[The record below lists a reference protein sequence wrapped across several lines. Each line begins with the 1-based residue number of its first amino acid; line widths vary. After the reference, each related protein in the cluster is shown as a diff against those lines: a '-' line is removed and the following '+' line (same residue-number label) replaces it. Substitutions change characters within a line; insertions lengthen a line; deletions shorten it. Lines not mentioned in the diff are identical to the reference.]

1 MVNLGIAG
9 MGYIGRV
16 HLEACGKVPGVQ
28 VRAVAALEAEEIRN
42 TFPGLQIYPS
52 YQELFR
58 GERLDAVII
67 CIPTYLHEE
76 ATVEAAARGCH
87 ILCEKAMA
95 LDAGSAKR
103 MVQAAQ
109 AHGRIL
115 MVAHILRFWPQ
126 YARIKELID
135 AGEIGSI
142 RSVTAYRL
150 AKYPPWSNWFR
161 DPAKSGGCLLDLQI
175 HDVDFIHWILGHPQ
189 SVYTVGIQVPT
200 GSWDHV
206 HTTLTY
212 PHARASIEASYLMPE
227 SWPFTT
233 GIYVLGAEG
242 ALEYTFR
249 VGANI
254 QEREQASH
262 FFRLYKSDG
271 SVSEP
276 TVSTEDMFVAQLR
289 YFVRCVADHQ
299 PPRLC
304 PPEEACQ
311 VMQVMT
317 ASRQSAECGQVVA
330 LGDDHGCLA

>member
-16 HLEACGKVPGVQ
+16 HLEASGKVPGVQ
-28 VRAVAALEAEEIRN
+28 VLAVATLEPEEVRAK
-42 TFPGLQIYPS
+42 FPGLQVYPS
-52 YQELFR
+52 YPELLR
-58 GERLDAVII
+58 DGRLDAVII
-67 CIPTYLHEE
+67 CLPTDLHEK
-76 ATVEAAARGCH
+76 ATLEAAERGRH
-87 ILCEKAMA
+87 ILCEKPMG
-95 LDAGSAKR
+95 LDAASAQR
-103 MVQAAQ
+103 MLQAAQ

-115 MVAHILRFWPQ
+115 MVAQVLRFWPQ
-126 YARIKELID
+126 YARIKELIE

-150 AKYPPWSNWFR
+150 SKFPDWSDWFR
-161 DPAKSGGCLLDLQI
+161 NPARSGGCLLDLQV
-175 HDVDFIHWILGHPQ
+175 HDVDFIHWLLGHPQ
-189 SVYTVGIQVPT
+189 SVYTVGIQSPT

-206 HTTLTY
+206 HTTLNY
-212 PHARASIEASYLMPE
+212 PQAQASLEASLLMPS
-227 SWPFTT
+227 SWPFST
-233 GIYVLGAEG
+233 GIHVLGTEG

-271 SVSEP
+271 AVSEP
-276 TVSTEDMFVAQLR
+276 RASTEDMFVAQLR
-289 YFVRCVADHQ
+289 YFMQCVTGRQ

-304 PPEEACQ
+304 PPEETCQ

-317 ASRQSAECGQVVA
+317 ASRQSADSGQVIELSA
-330 LGDDHGCLA
+330 KL

>member
-9 MGYIGRV
+9 TGYIGRI
-16 HLEACGKVPGVQ
+16 HLEASRKLPGVQ
-28 VRAVAALEAEEIRN
+28 VLAVATLEPEEIRDKY
-42 TFPGLQIYPS
+42 PGLRIYTS

-58 GERLDAVII
+58 DEPLDAVII
-67 CIPTYLHEE
+67 CLPTDLHEE
-76 ATVEAAARGCH
+76 AAIAAATRGLH

-95 LDAGSAKR
+95 LDAASAQR
-103 MVQAAQ
+103 MLEAAQ
-109 AHGRIL
+109 AHDRIL

-126 YARIKELID
+126 YIRIKELID
-135 AGEIGSI
+135 AGEVGSI

-150 AKYPPWSNWFR
+150 SKYPPWSAWYR

-189 SVYTVGIQVPT
+189 SVYTVGIQAPT
-200 GSWDHV
+200 GGWDHV

-212 PHARASIEASYLMPE
+212 PQAQASIEASCLMPE
-227 SWPFTT
+227 SWPFST
-233 GIYVLGAEG
+233 GIRILGTAG

-254 QEREQASH
+254 QERDQASH

-271 SVSEP
+271 TVSEP
-276 TVSTEDMFVAQLR
+276 AAAGEDMFVAQLR
-289 YFVRCVADHQ
+289 YFVHCVAERQ

-304 PPEEACQ
+304 PPEETCQ

-317 ASRQSAECGQVVA
+317 ASRQSAESGRVIVIDQ
-330 LGDDHGCLA
+330 D